1 MAQTETARL
10 QRPGAAL
17 AAATILSLPLGS
29 IYAFSVFL
37 APLEELLGASRSDLA
52 SVFGISV
59 IFFTIGLNLAPR
71 LFGRVAVTAII
82 ALSAACASVGVAI
95 AAGAVSFA
103 QLAFGYGVLFAFGG
117 GLAYVGAQQCVNAT
131 PIKRPGLVNGYLVS
145 LFPLGA
151 MLAAPAFGWGIDR
164 YGVRA
169 TLAGLAVAVAIS
181 GIVATMLTAQSGVRL
196 SRPSH
201 MTGVA
206 IDEEEVR
213 RLTSVFWKLF
223 LVFSFAATAGLMV
236 LSQAAAILVAY
247 GTTKSTALAAT
258 TGITAAIAA
267 ARLGGGLMV
276 DRMSV
281 PVVAATA
288 QAIALG
294 GAVLLT
300 LVPTPEMAIP
310 TLGMIGIGY
319 GLISGVTAGAV
330 ALYWPKALFGQTA
343 SRIYIAWCLAALTLP
358 LLACTATDPAKPNLT
373 GGFAITVAALAR
385 FAAALSEPEQRISRA
400 FATALD
406 ERARRVR
413 G

>member
-1 MAQTETARL
+1 MMQHGLTEPSVARRV
-10 QRPGAAL
+10 RPGAAL

-37 APLEELLGASRSDLA
+37 APLEQLLSASRSELA

-59 IFFTIGLNLAPR
+59 IFFTIGLNVAPR
-71 LFGRVAVTAII
+71 LFGVIPVTAIV
-82 ALSAACASVGVAI
+82 ALSAGLATAGVAI
-95 AAGAVSFA
+95 ASVAQSFA
-103 QLAFGYGVLFAFGG
+103 VLAGGYGVLFALGG

-131 PIKRPGLVNGYLVS
+131 PITRPGLVNGYLVS

-169 TLAGLAVAVAIS
+169 TLAGLAVAVAS
-181 GIVATMLTAQSGVRL
+181 CGIAATLLMARSGVRL
-196 SRPSH
+196 SRPSRVADTET
-201 MTGVA
+201 TG
-206 IDEEEVR
+206 EEAR
-213 RLTSVFWKLF
+213 RQTSVFWKLF

-247 GTTKSTALAAT
+247 GTSKATALAAT
-258 TGITAAIAA
+258 TAITAAIAA

-276 DRMSV
+276 DRLPV
-281 PVVAATA
+281 PYVAGIA
-288 QAIALG
+288 QAIALA
-294 GAVLLT
+294 GAILLT
-300 LVPTPEMAIP
+300 LTPTPEMAIP

-330 ALYWPKALFGQTA
+330 AFYWPKHLFGQTA

-358 LLACTATDPAKPNLT
+358 VVAARLFDMT
-373 GGFAITVAALAR
+373 GGYHTAIILAGC
-385 FAAALSEPEQRISRA
+385 ANLCGVLVGLSLPKQ
-400 FATALD
+400 T
-406 ERARRVR
+406 RR